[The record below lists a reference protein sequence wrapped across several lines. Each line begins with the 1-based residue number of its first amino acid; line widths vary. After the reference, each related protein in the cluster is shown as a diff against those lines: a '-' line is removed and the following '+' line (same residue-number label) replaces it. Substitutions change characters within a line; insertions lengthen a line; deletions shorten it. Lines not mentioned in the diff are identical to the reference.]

1 MQATTKVVFRKDMS
15 RWRLPKSSKCFCKVL
30 EQNLSSPYTTEEV
43 IEGGVI
49 ISKKPLLLIILRPNG
64 QSSHWKFA
72 HNCQRINFSL
82 LLTRYM
88 SSLHI
93 CISADPSPPSSRG
106 RRLGRTKQMALALT
120 FCLVARNSHVS
131 AATIRHRAFSG
142 VEGLST
148 PGALLFRMGCP
159 APRPLHSP
167 CF

>member
-1 MQATTKVVFRKDMS
+1 MDGPCWIR
-15 RWRLPKSSKCFCKVL
+15 KCFHLQGPMGTRQGGMAAWPLWPTKNWHSLLFLVQHGA
-30 EQNLSSPYTTEEV
+30 QNLV
-43 IEGGVI
+43 NLFQI
-49 ISKKPLLLIILRPNG
+49 PNK
-64 QSSHWKFA
+64 S
-72 HNCQRINFSL
+72 
-82 LLTRYM
+82 
-88 SSLHI
+88 
-93 CISADPSPPSSRG
+93 ISADPSPPSSRG

-159 APRPLHSP
+159 APIPLHSP